1 MLLPSVY
8 DIKAEADRALRRA
21 REPQKVI
28 LPYVVIMVLLASAM
42 TVSNALL
49 SDRIADTGGLANFG
63 LRSILSTAQAVL
75 PMVQTV
81 VMMCLEFG
89 YLHAILRMSR
99 GQYADHTDLKV
110 GFRRFGAICRLTLWQ
125 YFMLFGIVMAL
136 FYFSMQIYLVTPWA
150 EPLIELLTPF
160 VSTTMQGNVAAL
172 MDETTMETAVRMMGP
187 MLIIYGILCCL
198 VVIPMLYRFRMAT
211 YVLLDDPRGRGF
223 AALRTSS
230 RLMRKNKFR
239 LFKLDLS
246 FWWFY
251 ALMLLANVMAYGDVF
266 LPMLGVQLPFN
277 ETVAFY
283 VFFFLYLVMLFAIYY
298 FLRNPVEFA
307 YAKAYDAIRDK
318 PVDNGVVLGN
328 IFDM

>member
-1 MLLPSVY
+1 MLLPSVR
-8 DIKAEADRALRRA
+8 DIKAEADRAFHRA

-28 LPYVVIMVLLASAM
+28 LPYVGIMVLLAALL
-42 TVSNALL
+42 TVSNAML

-63 LRSILSTAQAVL
+63 LRSILSTIQSIL
-75 PMVQTV
+75 PMAQTV
-81 VMMCLEFG
+81 IMMALEFG

-125 YFMLFGIVMAL
+125 YFILFGIVTML
-136 FYFSMQIYLVTPWA
+136 FYLSVQIFLMTPWA
-150 EPLIELLTPF
+150 TPLIELLTPF
-160 VSTTMQGNVAAL
+160 VSTTMT
-172 MDETTMETAVRMMGP
+172 MDVTAMMDDATMEAAIRIMLP
-187 MLIIYGILCCL
+187 MLIIYGILCL
-198 VVIPMLYRFRMAT
+198 VVVIPMLYRFRMAT

-223 AALRTSS
+223 AALKTS
-230 RLMRKNKFR
+230 RRIMRKNKFR

-251 ALMLLANVMAYGDVF
+251 GLLALANIMAYGDVI
-266 LPMLGVQLPFN
+266 LAMLGVTLPFN
-277 ETVAFY
+277 ETVGFFL
-283 VFFFLYLVMLFAIYY
+283 FFFIYLVMIFAIYY
-298 FLRNPVEFA
+298 FLRNPLEFA

-318 PVDNGVVLGN
+318 PVNDGVVLGN

>member
-1 MLLPSVY
+1 MLLPSVR
-8 DIKAEADRALRRA
+8 DIKAEADRAFQRA

-28 LPYVVIMVLLASAM
+28 LPYVCVMVLLAALL
-42 TVSNALL
+42 TVSNAML

-63 LRSILSTAQAVL
+63 LRSILSTIQSVL
-75 PMVQTV
+75 PMAQTV
-81 VMMCLEFG
+81 IMIGLEFG

-110 GFRRFGAICRLTLWQ
+110 GFRRFGAICRMTMWQ
-125 YFMLFGIVMAL
+125 YFLLFGIVMML
-136 FYFSMQIYLVTPWA
+136 FYLSVQIFLLTPWA
-150 EPLIELLTPF
+150 TPLIELLTPF
-160 VSTTMQGNVAAL
+160 VSTTMQMDVTAMMDDATMDAAIRIML
-172 MDETTMETAVRMMGP
+172 P
-187 MLIIYGILCCL
+187 MLIIYAILCVI
-198 VVIPMLYRFRMAT
+198 VVIPMLYRFRMAA
-211 YVLLDDPRGRGF
+211 YVLLDDPQGRGF
-223 AALRTSS
+223 AALKTST
-230 RLMRKNKFR
+230 RIMRKNKFR

-251 ALMLLANVMAYGDVF
+251 GLMLLANVVAYGDVI
-266 LPMLGVQLPFN
+266 LAMVGIQLPIN
-277 ETVAFY
+277 EIVAFY
-283 VFFFLYLVMLFAIYY
+283 LFFFLYLVMLFAIYY